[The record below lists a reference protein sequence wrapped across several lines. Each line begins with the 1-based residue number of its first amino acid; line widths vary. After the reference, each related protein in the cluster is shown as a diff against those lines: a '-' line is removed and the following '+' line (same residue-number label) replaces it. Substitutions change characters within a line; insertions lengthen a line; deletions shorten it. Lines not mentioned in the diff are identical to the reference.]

1 MDYWKIVFQ
10 GSDIGKED
18 DIAIDFNDI
27 VFKLDKKDQVLF
39 DGEILKE
46 FRKKISSLNNVL
58 VYRNIKTVWDPLGI
72 EINKYRTFV
81 LMVGDNTVNNI
92 EMYIF
97 ILTGEKKL
105 LLAGIKTESGHLE
118 SDLKPKELQ
127 ERIMNIFNEPQNY
140 EMLHLITPWLDQYE
154 VTLEGKDAGTEDD
167 VVLPFYAVNP
177 DDYPSLRLSFL
188 YKVTVTALGRE
199 NYQLIENI
207 KKLRDPKGNEID
219 LDANYYLIVSG
230 NVKNEDAP
238 INMLYYLQENKRLEL
253 VGVYPEEL
261 LQALELDRDL
271 YLKILTLVLEAPD
284 AMEYV
289 KIIMNM
295 TQKAIEVEEPRNEA
309 AGKGSWVMVK

>member
-1 MDYWKIVFQ
+1 MDYWKVVFQ

-81 LMVGDNTVNNI
+81 LMVSDETENNI

-97 ILTGEKKL
+97 VLTGEKKL
-105 LLAGIKTESGHLE
+105 LLAGIKTENERLE
-118 SDLKPKELQ
+118 SDIKPKELQ

-140 EMLHLITPWLDQYE
+140 ETLHLITSWLDQYE

-188 YKVTVTALGRE
+188 YKITVTALGRE

-207 KKLRDPKGNEID
+207 KKLRDPKGNDID

-230 NVKNEDAP
+230 NLKNEDAP

-295 TQKAIEVEEPRNEA
+295 TQKAIEVEEPRNKE